1 MILATSVC
9 VSRLFFRASFSR
21 SIVSPLSCTVIYS
34 TMFYGKTQGAINVY
48 GKITVNLLTSV
59 LGYAITTVKNVNVCN
74 GNVKGGEE
82 SAEIAGMAAEKLGAD
97 RFQRPYTNRC
107 IIGNNHSFAASVR
120 SVVPNATSMGSH
132 TLLSQSSFR
141 RRLSLRWK
149 SSNACIPC
157 GVMV

>member
-1 MILATSVC
+1 MGADV
-9 VSRLFFRASFSR
+9 VY
-21 SIVSPLSCTVIYS
+21 IVVGDIVIS
-34 TMFYGKTQGAINVY
+34 DKQG
-48 GKITVNLLTSV
+48 
-59 LGYAITTVKNVNVCN
+59 
-74 GNVKGGEE
+74 KGGEE

-97 RFQRPYTNRC
+97 RFRRPYTNRC